1 MKAVYITDHI
11 KTANKETCIANIK
24 SGQFGNVRQEPC
36 TKVNGIWISDRK
48 GLVVNFN

>member
-1 MKAVYITDHI
+1 MKATRITDHI
-11 KTANKETCIANIK
+11 KTTSKETCIAVVK
-24 SGQFGNVRQEPC
+24 SGQFGSVRDEPC